1 MGIDNLLF
9 RQLAGSFATGVTVVT
24 SGFEDSFHGMTASSF
39 TSLSLEPPMILVCI
53 DRSARTLPI
62 IQNSRIFN
70 INVLAS
76 SQEQLSRTFA
86 TRYEPGSDGMR
97 GVSFDLGKLGAPLL
111 EGCLAQFECRVK
123 ETYDGGDHVI
133 FAGEVEHGYFDDSA
147 LPLLYFR
154 GKYRALEPQIPQP
167 V

>member
-1 MGIDNLLF
+1 MGIDSLLF

-24 SGFEDSFHGMTASSF
+24 SGHESVFHGMTASSF
-39 TSLSLEPPMILVCI
+39 TSLSLEPPMILVCV

-62 IQNSRIFN
+62 IQQSGVFN
-70 INVLAS
+70 VNVLS
-76 SQEQLSRTFA
+76 SDQEQVSRTFA
-86 TRYEPGSDGMR
+86 TRYEPGTDGMR
-97 GVSFDLGKLGAPLL
+97 GQSYDLGRLGAPLL
-111 EGCLAQFECRVK
+111 DGCLAQFECRVR
-123 ETYDGGDHVI
+123 EQYDGGDHVI